1 MLSLDPT
8 MDELTKLLSKTAAG
22 FDLTRREFRAVKV
35 YYAEFRSDFRNALDD
50 CEEDESRT
58 LAICFALADFESH
71 KTPFEDYFQQ
81 VNHAYLRVRDLPG
94 RGRELRAEIALH
106 TARAAGFYPSFKS
119 SQTRLDNSLVIHE
132 FLGSLIYIRK
142 GLLQYAGYKRRQ
154 SRRSTS
160 LTSNNAISLDLAA

>member
-1 MLSLDPT
+1 MSFPGACT
-8 MDELTKLLSKTAAG
+8 VTG
-22 FDLTRREFRAVKV
+22 FGILGS
-35 YYAEFRSDFRNALDD
+35 FRSRDSGGSALRPTLLDD

-58 LAICFALADFESH
+58 LAICFALANFESH

-160 LTSNNAISLDLAA
+160 LISNSAPALDLAA